1 MRSLFI
7 KYIDIFKRHYKWI
20 GLEND
25 ILQYGLFYFYTSLFI
40 TNIMLFLFIIFGIYL
55 EGFVTAFKGIGN
67 WFFKWIFIP
76 IYISIT
82 IKTINWIIDEF
93 KNNEDVR

>member
-25 ILQYGLFYFYTSLFI
+25 IFQYGLFYFYTSLFI
-40 TNIMLFLFIIFGIYL
+40 TNIMIFLFFIFGIYL
-55 EGFVTAFKGIGN
+55 EGFFTAFKGIGN
-67 WFFKWIFIP
+67 WFFKFLMLQKR
-76 IYISIT
+76 YT
-82 IKTINWIIDEF
+82 
-93 KNNEDVR
+93 NNESPCNN